1 MGGKHL
7 CLFTQNQ
14 FIICVSGEAVVHV
27 GVYEL
32 VQQSTDSDYESD
44 YNSEDEDSEDIFEK
58 IANY

>member
-1 MGGKHL
+1 MSFYSKSIH
-7 CLFTQNQ
+7 F
-14 FIICVSGEAVVHV
+14 CVSGEAVVHG

-32 VQQSTDSDYESD
+32 VQQSNDSDYELD

>member
-1 MGGKHL
+1 M
-7 CLFTQNQ
+7 
-14 FIICVSGEAVVHV
+14 VHG